1 MTERYRHI
9 EGYPSGRILA
19 SATVDQL
26 RGGAVPLFE
35 VFVWGQPPHDRTRT
49 YTIEL
54 PNETL
59 AAQEGIRLFESEME
73 ALNYG
78 PAND

>member
-1 MTERYRHI
+1 M
-9 EGYPSGRILA
+9 SRILA
-19 SATVDQL
+19 AATVDQL

-35 VFVWGQPPHDRTRT
+35 VHVTGGFGQHDRSRT

-54 PNETL
+54 PSETL

-73 ALNYG
+73 ALSYG